1 MQGNRRYVRKRNLA
15 PEDLKR
21 LLCYPKENNMQLAFI
36 FAIAY
41 GMRIREISQLCW
53 KNVNF
58 QWKALFWEDS
68 HNKKYCEP
76 IPDEIFGFLQE
87 EFQKRNPAP
96 EEFLIVN
103 SQGQRVRFEILLHKC
118 VKIMK
123 ECYKEQCGE
132 TIPHFHDIRRGCLTA
147 LMKYGNL
154 KNYYKIL
161 GLSLSEDWGL
171 LAFRC
176 R

>member
-1 MQGNRRYVRKRNLA
+1 MQRNRRYVRKNDLT
-15 PEDLKR
+15 PDDLKR
-21 LLCYPKENNMQLAFI
+21 LLGYPKENNMQMAFI

-76 IPDEIFGFLQE
+76 IPDEIIEFLQE
-87 EFQKRNPAP
+87 EFQKRNPASD
-96 EEFLIVN
+96 EFLIVN
-103 SQGQRVRFEILLHKC
+103 SRGQQESYEILLYKC
-118 VKIMK
+118 EKIMK
-123 ECYKEQCGE
+123 EYSKEQCGE

-147 LMKYGNL
+147 LMECRNL
-154 KNYYKIL
+154 KDYYRAL
-161 GLSLSEDWGL
+161 GLSLSENWGL
-171 LAFRC
+171 LAFRG
-176 R
+176 